1 MSNALIEKRQE
12 LTNTLNALENDRQ
25 ARIEE
30 KVAQYRQA
38 IESQFPT
45 DNIEK
50 VKRVIAALDEVINF
64 ENTGVAQTQEVV
76 QPQHVEARPGM
87 TEVFIPQR
95 S

>member
-12 LTNTLNALENDRQ
+12 LTNTLAALESDRQ

-45 DNIEK
+45 DKIEN

-64 ENTGVAQTQEVV
+64 ENSGVVQMQEVAQA
-76 QPQHVEARPGM
+76 QHAEARPGM
-87 TEVFIPQR
+87 TEIFTPQR